1 MKNIGTFVVM
11 EREQLLQ
18 SFQDFLK
25 GYNSIERDEIW
36 NQHTRTFKTFW
47 NTKILNDAVKELDDF
62 EVDSII
68 RLIDRHAR
76 GNTARDEAIA
86 KIMIPQG
93 VWRRMFNQIKKDK
106 KLAKLLDEIM
116 GTFDT
121 EKRIKLIDDLYE
133 YNAPHRNS
141 LTGQSGN
148 AVNAFMFLWAPS
160 KHVSIVSLR
169 DRQRLIKFLDL
180 KGGPDFEKDSPGKK
194 MVQSNEA
201 IISGFV
207 QYFGTQYSPRTVCT
221 FFYNASVRDE
231 WRAEDIGG
239 EETVPWGGGGKKH
252 KEETPEGLPDEQV
265 SGDPALFYM
274 ESQLEDFLIENWERT
289 ELGKKY
295 DLIEEEGEEVS
306 QQYSTGVGR
315 IDILAQDKKT
325 KQLVVIELKKNQT
338 SDDTVGQLAR
348 YMGWLEEHKTGG
360 KPTRGIIIAAQYDRR
375 LYYALKKMNDT
386 EVYLYRVDF
395 KLEEFKDG
403 SNN

>member
-1 MKNIGTFVVM
+1 M
-11 EREQLLQ
+11 EREQVLQ

-25 GYNSIERDEIW
+25 GYNPAERDEIW
-36 NQHTRTFKTFW
+36 SQHTHTFKTFW
-47 NTKILNDAVKELDDF
+47 NTKILNDGVKELGDF
-62 EVDSII
+62 EVDNII

-76 GNTARDEAIA
+76 GNTVRDEAIA

-93 VWRRMFNQIKKDK
+93 VWRRMFNQIKADK
-106 KLAKLLDEIM
+106 KLAQPLDQIM

-121 EKRIKLIDDLYE
+121 EKRIKLINELYE

-148 AVNAFMFLWAPS
+148 AINAFMFLWAPS

-169 DRQRLIKFLDL
+169 DRQRLIKFLEL
-180 KGGPDFEKDSPGKK
+180 KGGPDFDKDSAGEKIVK
-194 MVQSNEA
+194 SNDVL
-201 IISGFV
+201 ISGFAE
-207 QYFGTQYSPRTVCT
+207 YFGGQYSPRTICT
-221 FFYNASVRDE
+221 FFYNPLIRDQ

-239 EETVPWGGGGKKH
+239 EETVPWGGWGKKH
-252 KEETPEGLPDEQV
+252 KEESTDISPVEEP

-289 ELGKKY
+289 ELGKKFN
-295 DLIEEEGEEVS
+295 LIEEEGMEVS
-306 QQYSTGVGR
+306 QQYPTGVGR

-348 YMGWLEEHKTGG
+348 YMGWLEEHKTGS
-360 KPTRGIIIAAQYDRR
+360 KPTKGIIIAAQYDQR
-375 LYYALKKMNDT
+375 LYYALRIMKDV

-403 SNN
+403 SSR